1 VVRIMRETFTD
12 VSGPRGDQVA
22 ESAQR
27 AAAAGIVGILFLA
40 AADVTMVSALLP
52 AIAAALGGREL
63 FPWLMSIFMAT
74 MALSGMAAGALADR
88 HGARRML
95 TWSVV
100 VFLLASAGAG
110 FAPDMPI
117 LLVARAV
124 QGLGAGMI
132 IVLSYASL
140 ALLYG
145 MARHTRVQALISI
158 TWGTA
163 AVLGPLLGVWIA
175 GVLSWRWIFAI
186 NIPIGAACLLAF
198 RHSVPPGITMERPC
212 RFDWPAHLA
221 FSSLVFALMLG
232 ASAHSLA
239 LDGRALGIL
248 AALAMICTW
257 LLWHRVRRDPTV
269 SPLPLAF
276 LRSYGLALLVII
288 VPCASMG
295 LYASLTFLPMAMAH
309 SAANAGRL
317 PWVIIAAAA
326 SFVAASSLAGALV
339 RRIGYDRVVALGAL
353 CLAGGALVLS
363 RGADV
368 AIGELVLAQWLVGW
382 GMGFVAVA
390 AVLFAQY
397 AAPAGYLSTY
407 TSAIQVLRN
416 IGAALGINF
425 FAAVQAMAA
434 SRAPT
439 VPASHLAF
447 LLLAM
452 LLFACA
458 VLGCL
463 LPKEPWRMAAA
474 TH

>member
-1 VVRIMRETFTD
+1 MRESFTD
-12 VSGPRGDQVA
+12 EPGPGREHVMRGA
-22 ESAQR
+22 PR
-27 AAAAGIVGILFLA
+27 AAAEGIIGILFLA

-52 AIAAALGGREL
+52 AIATAIGGREL

-88 HGARRML
+88 HGVRRML
-95 TWSVV
+95 SVSV
-100 VFLLASAGAG
+100 LVFLLASAGAG
-110 FAPDMPI
+110 VAPTMPI
-117 LLVARAV
+117 LLAARAM

-132 IVLSYASL
+132 IVLSYSSL
-140 ALLYG
+140 AFLYG
-145 MARHTRVQALISI
+145 MARHARVQALISI
-158 TWGTA
+158 TWGSA

-175 GVLSWRWIFAI
+175 GALGWRWIFAI
-186 NIPIGAACLLAF
+186 NLPIGMVCLFAF
-198 RHSVPPGITMERPC
+198 RRSVPANLAVASQPG
-212 RFDWPAHLA
+212 FDWPAHLC
-221 FSSLVFALMLG
+221 FSLLIFVLMLG
-232 ASAHSLA
+232 VSAHSLD
-239 LDGRALGIL
+239 LHGP
-248 AALAMICTW
+248 ALAGLAVLAVICLW
-257 LLWHRVRRDPTV
+257 LLARRVRRDAAA

-276 LRSYGLALLVII
+276 FRTHGLALLMII

-309 SAANAGRL
+309 GTVNAGRL

-326 SFVAASSLAGALV
+326 SFVVSSSLAGTLV
-339 RRIGYDRVVALGAL
+339 KRMGYDRVVALGAL

-368 AIGELVLAQWLVGW
+368 AIVQLVLAEWLVGW

-397 AAPAGYLSTY
+397 TAPAGYLSTY

-416 IGAALGINF
+416 IGAALGINL
-425 FAAVQAMAA
+425 FAAMQAMAA
-434 SRAPT
+434 SRLSLPPSGH
-439 VPASHLAF
+439 VAF
-447 LLLAM
+447 LMLAV
-452 LLFACA
+452 LLFLCA

-463 LPKEPWRMAAA
+463 LPREPWRIATAA